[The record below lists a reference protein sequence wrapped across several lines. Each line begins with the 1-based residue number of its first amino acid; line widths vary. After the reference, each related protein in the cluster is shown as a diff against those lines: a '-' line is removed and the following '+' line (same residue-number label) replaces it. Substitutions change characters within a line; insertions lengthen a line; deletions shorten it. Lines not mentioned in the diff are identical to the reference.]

1 MSKLHL
7 ILPMAGRG
15 SRFFENGFVGPKP
28 LIEIHGKPFFYW
40 AARSVEKFVD
50 CADLTFVVLEE
61 HVRDFAIDEKIRR
74 CWPDARIVALPEVTA
89 GAAVT
94 ALKGA
99 ESLPDGEPLLFNDCD
114 HLFLCKSF
122 YDFCAQGRFADGPDG
137 ALLTFP
143 SDSPAYSYLQYG
155 ADGNVCH
162 TVEKQVVSHDA
173 ICGAYYFKDKKTY
186 ADACAEYLHHCDY
199 KEFFVSGIY
208 NVLAARGAVV
218 KGFATD
224 LHLPFGTPD
233 EYRAAEAP
241 ENAAGF
247 EALE

>member
-15 SRFFENGFVGPKP
+15 SRFFENGFVCPKP

-61 HVRDFAIDEKIRR
+61 HIRDFAIDEKIRAF
-74 CWPDARIVALPEVTA
+74 WPDARIIALPEVTA
-89 GAAVT
+89 GAAIT

-99 ESLPDGEPLLFNDCD
+99 EGLPEGEPLLFNDCD
-114 HLFLCKSF
+114 QLFLCKSF
-122 YDFCAQGRFADGPDG
+122 YDFCAEGQFAQGPAG
-137 ALLTFP
+137 ALLTFE

-186 ADACAEYLHHCDY
+186 ADACEAYLHACQY

-208 NVLAARGAVV
+208 NVLADRGAAV

-247 EALE
+247 EALL

>member
-1 MSKLHL
+1 M
-7 ILPMAGRG
+7 
-15 SRFFENGFVGPKP
+15 
-28 LIEIHGKPFFYW
+28 
-40 AARSVEKFVD
+40 D

-61 HVRDFAIDEKIRR
+61 HVRDFAIDEKSAA

-114 HLFLCKSF
+114 HLFLCRSF
-122 YDFCAQGRFADGPDG
+122 YDFCAQGRFADARTRAADLPQRFAGLQLSAVRRRRQRLPYG
-137 ALLTFP
+137 GKTGGQPRRHLRGLL
-143 SDSPAYSYLQYG
+143 LQ
-155 ADGNVCH
+155 
-162 TVEKQVVSHDA
+162 
-173 ICGAYYFKDKKTY
+173 KDKKTY

-208 NVLAARGAVV
+208 NVLADRGAVV

-224 LHLPFGTPD
+224 LHRPFGTPD
-233 EYRAAEAP
+233 EYRAAKP
-241 ENAAGF
+241 PKMPPDLRRWNKWF
-247 EALE
+247 SI